1 LIWDASTAPRNPRK
15 KNVSEKRNTMSEES
29 KKIEKAEKAEKT
41 EQEVKPAELSDSR
54 RAVFLL
60 GGFLAE

>member
-1 LIWDASTAPRNPRK
+1 LIWDASTAPRNSRK

-29 KKIEKAEKAEKT
+29 KKIEKAEKTEK
-41 EQEVKPAELSDSR
+41 EVKPAELSDSR
-54 RAVFLL
+54 RAVFPL